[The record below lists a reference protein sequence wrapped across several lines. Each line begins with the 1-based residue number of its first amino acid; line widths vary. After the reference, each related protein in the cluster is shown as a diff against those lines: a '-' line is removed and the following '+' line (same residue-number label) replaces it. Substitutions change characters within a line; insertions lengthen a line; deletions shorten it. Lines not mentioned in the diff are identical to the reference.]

1 MRVCTPNVWESKS
14 ACRLQYESVPL
25 IMTLLLQLRQIGW
38 TPSNNFEVW
47 RSMDHLHPDCRSS
60 RDNSSAVVKNRIRCC
75 GREDN
80 LAGEECLKTRNL
92 LRWRNIALTSNKLVV
107 KKHANG
113 RIETYDR
120 GTGREREIKECN
132 RPHWCV
138 DVINTE
144 IRSSHVGKWRLLGC
158 DTLFVCLF
166 VWLFTVGIM
175 TRLTVWRPK
184 RHEKFS
190 QLPDPVWSQSNPV
203 SNIKAYRHLPP
214 TD

>member
-1 MRVCTPNVWESKS
+1 MWESKS
-14 ACRLQYESVPL
+14 ACRLQYEAATL
-25 IMTLLLQLRQIGW
+25 IQILLLQLRQIGW

-75 GREDN
+75 WREEN

-113 RIETYDR
+113 RRETYDR
-120 GTGREREIKECN
+120 GTGGRGGEIKECN
-132 RPHWCV
+132 RQHWCL

-144 IRSSHVGKWRLLGC
+144 IRSSHVGNWRLLGS
-158 DTLFVCLF
+158 DAVFICLF
-166 VWLFTVGIM
+166 VYSWYNDQTNGLTTQETSKIFTASRSCLEPI
-175 TRLTVWRPK
+175 
-184 RHEKFS
+184 
-190 QLPDPVWSQSNPV
+190 QLCV
-203 SNIKAYRHLPP
+203 
-214 TD
+214 